1 MQQMEQ
7 ESVGQSVRTP
17 SSNKLRHSGIN
28 IGKCAPCKEVYTV
41 IQFLW
46 MKDICPLEFQ
56 YQLTKSIWWWHNAS
70 AACKKMAEQTSKMMM
85 TAPVS
90 PVRHKLPSHFTGNS
104 WIIHPSVLTLSNQ
117 TIHLLRPV
125 KQHLGNLTEGITMCC
140 EYIKTLI
147 NIHQA
152 SHKKIIII

>member
-1 MQQMEQ
+1 
-7 ESVGQSVRTP
+7 
-17 SSNKLRHSGIN
+17 
-28 IGKCAPCKEVYTV
+28 
-41 IQFLW
+41 

-90 PVRHKLPSHFTGNS
+90 PARHKLPSHFTGNS
-104 WIIHPSVLTLSNQ
+104 RIIHPSVLTLSNQ

-125 KQHLGNLTEGITMCC
+125 KQHLGNLTEGITMCW
-140 EYIKTLI
+140 EYTKTLI

-152 SHKKIIII
+152 SHKKIIIQIQWRYSPTGPWPTERPPPVSKASANFCG